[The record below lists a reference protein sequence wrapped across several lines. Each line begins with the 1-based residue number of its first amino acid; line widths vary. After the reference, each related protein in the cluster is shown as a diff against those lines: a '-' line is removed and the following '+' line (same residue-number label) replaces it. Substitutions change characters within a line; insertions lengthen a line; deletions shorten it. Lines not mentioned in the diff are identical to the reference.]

1 MEHSFW
7 EERWQRGEIGFHQ
20 PHIHAQLQQFWP
32 GLSLPKGSIVF
43 VPLSGKTRDMVWLAE
58 QGHKV
63 IGAEL
68 SELAVRD
75 FFKDCGLTP
84 AVAPSGPFHVF
95 EAGPY
100 TIYQGDFFAL
110 PADAL
115 RGVAV
120 CYDRAA
126 MIALPPE
133 MRPQYAE
140 KLASV
145 LPLEAAIFVISI
157 EYPEGE
163 IKGPPFAVAQDEVHA
178 LYGKLYDIDVLEV
191 RDGLAAS
198 DNLKKRGVTRLEEVA
213 YLLRRQA

>member
-1 MEHSFW
+1 MEQSFW

-20 PHIHAQLQQFWP
+20 PHIHAQLQKFWP
-32 GLSLPKGSIVF
+32 ELSLPTGCTVF

-58 QGHKV
+58 QGHTI

-75 FFKDCGLTP
+75 FFKESGLTP
-84 AVAPSGPFHVF
+84 TVTASGPFHVF

-100 TIYQGDFFAL
+100 KIYQGDFFAL

-115 RGVAV
+115 RDVAV

-126 MIALPPE
+126 MIALPPD
-133 MRPQYAE
+133 MRPRYAE

-145 LPLEAAIFVISI
+145 LPPGAAIFVISI

-163 IKGPPFAVAQDEVHA
+163 IKGPPFAVMQDEVRA
-178 LYGKLYDIDVLEV
+178 LYGKRYHIDILEV

-198 DNLKKRGVTRLEEVA
+198 DNLKKRGVTRLDEVA

>member
-1 MEHSFW
+1 MEYSFW
-7 EERWQRGEIGFHQ
+7 EDRWQRGEIGFHQ

-32 GLSLPKGSIVF
+32 RLSLPKGSAVF

-58 QGHKV
+58 QGHTI

-75 FFKDCGLTP
+75 FFQDCGLTP
-84 AVAPSGPFHVF
+84 KVTSSGPFQVF

-100 TIYQGDFFAL
+100 KIYQGDFFAL
-110 PADAL
+110 SPDAL
-115 RGVAV
+115 RGVAA

-126 MIALPPE
+126 LIALPPD

-140 KLASV
+140 KLASL
-145 LPLEAAIFVISI
+145 LPPEAAIFVITI

-163 IKGPPFAVAQDEVHA
+163 IKGPPFAVTQNEVRA
-178 LYGKLYDIDVLEV
+178 LYAKLYHVDVLEV

-198 DNLKKRGVTRLEEVA
+198 DNLKKRGVTRLEEIA